1 MGNWKFSNAGFVAT
15 AVVLG
20 SLAVACLTGGK
31 VDYKEVAATAVGGYF
46 GYLKGTGDNGGNDR

>member
-1 MGNWKFSNAGFVAT
+1 MKDWKFSNAGGVAT
-15 AVVLG
+15 AIVLG
-20 SLAVACLTGGK
+20 SLVVACLTDGK